1 MVGYFG
7 PPWPRS
13 PPGLTCP
20 SCREQTCP
28 NIFRGNL
35 SRTSINC
42 VCIIKIYA
50 AFDRKL
56 HTCIKLQKGNRKNL
70 YVGIVQAYSMY
81 CKFNVCTAMV
91 MRVVS
96 ITSVSICQVSK
107 HFFFCNTACF
117 SICQKW
123 KVIFKFDQDI
133 QRDICQT
140 RSPFKAFS
148 RVEYVV
154 RENQNRT
161 AKWVRHNR
169 VQIFLR
175 ADLFRFSCTFHGI
188 FKTQ

>member
-1 MVGYFG
+1 
-7 PPWPRS
+7 
-13 PPGLTCP
+13 
-20 SCREQTCP
+20 
-28 NIFRGNL
+28 
-35 SRTSINC
+35 
-42 VCIIKIYA
+42 
-50 AFDRKL
+50 
-56 HTCIKLQKGNRKNL
+56 
-70 YVGIVQAYSMY
+70 
-81 CKFNVCTAMV
+81 MV

-107 HFFFCNTACF
+107 LDLVKTLLFCNTACF

-161 AKWVRHNR
+161 AKWVRLNR
-169 VQIFLR
+169 EKIFLR
-175 ADLFRFSCTFHGI
+175 ADFFRFLCTDVFTRYTDSLVNAI
-188 FKTQ
+188 FSSWFSLTTYSTLLKA

>member
-1 MVGYFG
+1 
-7 PPWPRS
+7 
-13 PPGLTCP
+13 
-20 SCREQTCP
+20 
-28 NIFRGNL
+28 
-35 SRTSINC
+35 
-42 VCIIKIYA
+42 
-50 AFDRKL
+50 
-56 HTCIKLQKGNRKNL
+56 
-70 YVGIVQAYSMY
+70 
-81 CKFNVCTAMV
+81 MV

-107 HFFFCNTACF
+107 LDLVKTLLFCNTACF

-169 VQIFLR
+169 VKIFLR
-175 ADLFRFSCTFHGI
+175 ADLFRFSCTDVFTRYKNWNNATSKYFQPHCEMTAGQGDATL
-188 FKTQ
+188 FSNLSVVF